1 MMLDSMIAL
10 ALVIASLGA
19 GLMAGVYIAF
29 STFIMRA
36 FDQLGA
42 APAADAM
49 NAINEVILRSWF
61 MTLFF
66 GSTLLY
72 AALTGFAV
80 FDTDLV
86 GRWWLFSAGLIYVVG
101 MFLCTAV
108 FNVPLNNRLAAVGA
122 DDSVKAE
129 TWKHY
134 FVYWTRWN
142 HLRAV
147 CSLITVAI
155 SIRYLVSQT

>member
-1 MMLDSMIAL
+1 MFDSLIAL
-10 ALVIASLGA
+10 PLTLAALGA
-19 GLMAGVYIAF
+19 GLMAGVYFAF

-36 FDQLGA
+36 FDRLGA
-42 APAADAM
+42 VQAADAM

-61 MTLFF
+61 MIFFF

-72 AALTGFAV
+72 ATLAGIAV
-80 FDTDLV
+80 FDTDLA
-86 GRWWLFSAGLIYVVG
+86 GRWWLFAAGLIYVVG
-101 MFLCTAV
+101 MFLCTAL
-108 FNVPLNNRLAAVGA
+108 FNVPLNNRLAAAAG
-122 DDSVKAE
+122 DSVKGE

-142 HLRAV
+142 HLRAL

-155 SIRYLVSQT
+155 SIQYLVSQT

>member
-19 GLMAGVYIAF
+19 GLMAGVYFAF

-80 FDTDLV
+80 FDTDLA

-108 FNVPLNNRLAAVGA
+108 FNVPLNNRLAAVGD

>member
-1 MMLDSMIAL
+1 MMFDSLIAL
-10 ALVIASLGA
+10 PLIIAALGA
-19 GLMAGVYIAF
+19 GLMAGVCFAF

-42 APAADAM
+42 LQAADAM
-49 NAINEVILRSWF
+49 NTINQVILRSWF

-72 AALTGFAV
+72 AVLAGYAV
-80 FDTDLV
+80 FDTDLA
-86 GRWWLFSAGLIYVVG
+86 GRWWLFAAGLVYVVG
-101 MFLCTAV
+101 MFLSTAL
-108 FNVPLNNRLAAVGA
+108 FNVPLNNRLAATG
-122 DDSVKAE
+122 DDDNVKTE

-155 SIRYLVSQT
+155 SIQYLVSQT